1 VKGVNLL
8 QQDKEYY
15 SPQEIAEKY
24 NLKHRTVLSWIR
36 QGKLKGVKLGDLWR
50 VHRSDLEDFIKASQ
64 ENKVK

>member
-1 VKGVNLL
+1 VKEVNLL
-8 QQDKEYY
+8 QPEKEYY

-50 VHRSDLEDFIKASQ
+50 VHRSDLEAFINGSQ
-64 ENKVK
+64 EKND

>member
-1 VKGVNLL
+1 MKGVNLL
-8 QQDKEYY
+8 QQEKEYY

-50 VHRSDLEDFIKASQ
+50 VHRSDLEAFIKASQ
-64 ENKVK
+64 NNDD

>member
-8 QQDKEYY
+8 QEEKEYY

-50 VHRSDLEDFIKASQ
+50 VHRLDLEAFIKDSQ
-64 ENKVK
+64 NNDVK